1 MNGSASRQFVA
12 LLLDHEGPFAVQVTV
27 DGPLGRADV
36 ETKVDATY
44 DLRPAPLLLRGLHLP
59 VRRDRR
65 ALGEGADASPASR
78 SASAMTLP
86 YNARMQR
93 PIERVVDLLD
103 PRVNQLHN
111 VDLAEARRRVLSGDP
126 AAVRA
131 IDGSF
136 ALVTVDGI
144 TVRMARSLDRPMRYF
159 LAKRHEGP
167 ALLVA
172 DRIDVLQRTLEEA
185 GLEGQFHPSY
195 TRMVPAHHIV
205 ELALVGCP
213 DPDPTYTRF
222 FTPGARDVPADLD
235 EIGRRYI
242 GALSDEIA
250 KWLTASIGDG
260 RAEPIGVSFSGGI
273 DSGSVFLVTYHTMLR
288 LGMSPARLKA
298 FVLDL
303 GGGPDVEQARA
314 FLNAVGLSMFL
325 EEIGGRPRGP
335 RRRAD
340 AARARGLQVARR
352 RMRGDGP
359 ALVRG
364 HSRALSRTWRYLAD
378 GDGGDE
384 NLKDYPIE
392 ENPELTIRSVV
403 DNLMLY
409 QEGWGVGRIKH
420 SLTYSGGLSR
430 SYVRTYAPAAQVR
443 VRRFQPLHAAE
454 RHRGRRRRFRSPTLT
469 RYDVPALYALKG
481 EIVRRGVKAVTGID
495 MPVFPKRRF
504 QHGATPIDTMRQRL
518 GRSER
523 DYRQAFERMYA

>member
-1 MNGSASRQFVA
+1 M
-12 LLLDHEGPFAVQVTV
+12 
-27 DGPLGRADV
+27 
-36 ETKVDATY
+36 
-44 DLRPAPLLLRGLHLP
+44 PAMH
-59 VRRDRR
+59 
-65 ALGEGADASPASR
+65 
-78 SASAMTLP
+78 
-86 YNARMQR
+86 R
-93 PIERVVDLLD
+93 PINRVVDLLD
-103 PRVNQLHN
+103 PEHNRLHN

-136 ALVTVDGI
+136 ALVTVDGV

-159 LAKRHEGP
+159 LAKRHDGP

-172 DRIDVLQRTLEEA
+172 DRIDTLQRALEGA
-185 GLEGQFHPSY
+185 GLENQFHPSY

-222 FTPGARDVPADLD
+222 FTPGRGTLRPDLD

-242 GALSDEIA
+242 GVLADEVA
-250 KWLTASIGDG
+250 KWLLGLD
-260 RAEPIGVSFSGGI
+260 RAQPIGVSFSGGI

-288 LGMSPARLKA
+288 LGMTPARLKA

-303 GGGPDVEQARA
+303 GNGPDVAQARA
-314 FLNAVGLSMFL
+314 FLSTVGLSMFL
-325 EEIGGRPRGP
+325 EEIAGSVDDLDVDETLRVLE
-335 RRRAD
+335 D
-340 AARARGLQVARR
+340 YKSLDVECAAMGLLLCKGIRE
-352 RMRGDGP
+352 
-359 ALVRG
+359 
-364 HSRALSRTWRYLAD
+364 RYPDWWHLAD

-430 SYVRTYAPAAQVR
+430 SYVRTYAPAAKYGFAGFSPYTRPDVID
-443 VRRFQPLHAAE
+443 VAEAIPFAA
-454 RHRGRRRRFRSPTLT
+454 LT
-469 RYDVPALYALKG
+469 GYDVPALYALKG

-495 MPVFPKRRF
+495 MPIFPKRRF
-504 QHGATPIDTMRQRL
+504 QHGAATLDAMRQRL